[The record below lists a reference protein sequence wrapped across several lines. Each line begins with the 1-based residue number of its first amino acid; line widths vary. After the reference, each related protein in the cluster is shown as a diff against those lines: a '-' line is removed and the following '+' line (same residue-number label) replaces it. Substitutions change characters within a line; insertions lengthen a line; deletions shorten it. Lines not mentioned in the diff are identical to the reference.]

1 MKKEYVKLGTI
12 FFIVFLCVFIF
23 VFGLNPKYGL
33 SAEQLKNHD
42 NLTAEETIKLYAYY
56 QNRSDFNKIDSLLSK
71 EALDEAGISEKDGNH
86 RENDILNPVFLT
98 NIEKVATEHNQDGF
112 YERRIYVTYWSD
124 NLFVKLGYKPSD
136 KDATYSTDMELV
148 KKSKDSDWVI
158 ESIGF

>member
-1 MKKEYVKLGTI
+1 MKKGYIKLGSI

-56 QNRSDFNKIDSLLSK
+56 KNRGDFNKIDDLLSK
-71 EALDEAGISEKDGNH
+71 EALDEAGMFEKDKDYNQD
-86 RENDILNPVFLT
+86 DILNPVFLT
-98 NIEKVATEHNQDGF
+98 NIEKVSSECEKDGF

-124 NLFVKLGYKPSD
+124 NLLVKLGYKPSD
-136 KDATYSTDMELV
+136 KDAIYSTDMELV

>member
-1 MKKEYVKLGTI
+1 MKKGYIKLGSI
-12 FFIVFLCVFIF
+12 FLIVFLCVFIF

-56 QNRSDFNKIDSLLSK
+56 KNRSDFNKIDDLLSK
-71 EALDEAGISEKDGNH
+71 EALDEAGMFEKDKDYNQD
-86 RENDILNPVFLT
+86 DILNPVFLT
-98 NIEKVATEHNQDGF
+98 NIEKVSSECEQDSF

-124 NLFVKLGYKPSD
+124 NLLVKLGYKPSD
-136 KDATYSTDMELV
+136 KDAIYSTDMELV

>member
-1 MKKEYVKLGTI
+1 MKKEYVELGTI

-98 NIEKVATEHNQDGF
+98 NIEKVAT
-112 YERRIYVTYWSD
+112 
-124 NLFVKLGYKPSD
+124 
-136 KDATYSTDMELV
+136 
-148 KKSKDSDWVI
+148 
-158 ESIGF
+158 

>member
-1 MKKEYVKLGTI
+1 MKKGYIKLGSI

-56 QNRSDFNKIDSLLSK
+56 KNRGDFNKIDDLLSK
-71 EALDEAGISEKDGNH
+71 EALDEAGMFEKDKDYNQD
-86 RENDILNPVFLT
+86 DILNPVFLT
-98 NIEKVATEHNQDGF
+98 NIEKVSSECEQDGF

-124 NLFVKLGYKPSD
+124 NLLVKLGYKPSD
-136 KDATYSTDMELV
+136 KDAIYSTDMELV

>member
-1 MKKEYVKLGTI
+1 MKKEYVELGTI

-56 QNRSDFNKIDSLLSK
+56 QNRSDFNKIDDLLSK
-71 EALDEAGISEKDGNH
+71 EALDEAGISEKDADYNQ
-86 RENDILNPVFLT
+86 DAILNPVFLT
-98 NIEKVATEHNQDGF
+98 NIEKVGTERDKDGF

-136 KDATYSTDMELV
+136 KNATYSTDMELV